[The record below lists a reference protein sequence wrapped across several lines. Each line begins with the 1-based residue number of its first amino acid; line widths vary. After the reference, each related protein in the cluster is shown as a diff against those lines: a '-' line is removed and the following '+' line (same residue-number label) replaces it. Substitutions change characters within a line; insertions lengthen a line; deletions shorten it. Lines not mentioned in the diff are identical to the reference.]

1 MWKRLVGIFCV
12 ICAAFT
18 ILYLRIG
25 SIATDS
31 FYVQAGQRQSDY
43 TLELTINRG
52 FIYDHELRPLVNQT
66 QKHIAAI
73 LVTQENAEEVAEITD
88 LTKQEIQ
95 ERLQDGKPFLQEVH
109 TAESEDDNII
119 IFSVYNRYE
128 EDQTAAHLIGYLS
141 DGTCVSGLEKSYQEL
156 LEKGKRTAKIT
167 YTLDAMGRAIP
178 GTKPQVRYEQESTE
192 GVVLTIDSRI
202 QKICERA
209 GKEIEKGAIVVMD
222 CKTGKLR
229 AVCSFP
235 AYSTYSLSQAMNSE
249 DAPMINRAFTPLS
262 VGSTFK
268 IAVAAA
274 AIEQGIPTSLE
285 YECTGAFQLGE
296 TVMHCHNRE
305 GHGVLTMEEAMVHSC
320 NPYFI
325 NLGLQLE
332 KDSLLRIAKDLSFG
346 KSYEL
351 APGLKTQTGILPDDL
366 TDGQL
371 ANLSFGQG
379 DLLGTPV
386 QLAQMVSAMV
396 NGGITPTPSLVEGT
410 VTEQGAWKTAND
422 TPIGIQAVKQTTAYR
437 LQSFLISCVEAEGQ
451 NAQSSLTTAGGKTA
465 TAQTGVYENGD
476 ELVNGW
482 FVGFTPAADPEYVVS
497 VVVEDADSGNIT
509 ASPIFS
515 EIAGKIALLH
525 NADAGADDFSVG
537 NSG

>member
-31 FYVQAGQRQSDY
+31 FYVQAGQQQSDY

-128 EDQTAAHLIGYLS
+128 EEQTAAHLIGYLS
-141 DGTCVSGLEKSYQEL
+141 DGTGVSGLEKSYQEL

-325 NLGLQLE
+325 NLGPVSYTHLAMLVYCVAGAVGTMFSYLLVFFVTYGFWRLKE
-332 KDSLLRIAKDLSFG
+332 AGYYGWLVRILARSILLSLTLNWASGND
-346 KSYEL
+346 
-351 APGLKTQTGILPDDL
+351 
-366 TDGQL
+366 
-371 ANLSFGQG
+371 ANHM
-379 DLLGTPV
+379 
-386 QLAQMVSAMV
+386 A
-396 NGGITPTPSLVEGT
+396 
-410 VTEQGAWKTAND
+410 
-422 TPIGIQAVKQTTAYR
+422 
-437 LQSFLISCVEAEGQ
+437 FLISLLFVVQAPFDLLVLWYLEKRRFIFSQKGELPEVTILSGG
-451 NAQSSLTTAGGKTA
+451 SLRVKATQGMRKRFCLYSVAYLASFIISLVIVYAAGA
-465 TAQTGVYENGD
+465 V
-476 ELVNGW
+476 
-482 FVGFTPAADPEYVVS
+482 
-497 VVVEDADSGNIT
+497 IT
-509 ASPIFS
+509 A
-515 EIAGKIALLH
+515 
-525 NADAGADDFSVG
+525 
-537 NSG
+537 

>member
-31 FYVQAGQRQSDY
+31 FYVQAGQQQSDY

-128 EDQTAAHLIGYLS
+128 EEQTAAHLIGYLS
-141 DGTCVSGLEKSYQEL
+141 DGTGVSGLEKSYQEL
-156 LEKGKRTAKIT
+156 LEKSKRTAKIT

-371 ANLSFGQG
+371 GQPKLRTG
-379 DLLGTPV
+379 RPSGN
-386 QLAQMVSAMV
+386 AGSACPDGQR
-396 NGGITPTPSLVEGT
+396 NG
-410 VTEQGAWKTAND
+410 QRRNYAY
-422 TPIGIQAVKQTTAYR
+422 AVPGGRHGYR
-437 LQSFLISCVEAEGQ
+437 
-451 NAQSSLTTAGGKTA
+451 
-465 TAQTGVYENGD
+465 TGSVENG
-476 ELVNGW
+476 ERH
-482 FVGFTPAADPEYVVS
+482 ADW
-497 VVVEDADSGNIT
+497 DSGC
-509 ASPIFS
+509 
-515 EIAGKIALLH
+515 E
-525 NADAGADDFSVG
+525 ADDGLPPAKLFDFLRG
-537 NSG
+537 SGGAKRTVFPDDCGRKNRNGTDRCL

>member
-1 MWKRLVGIFCV
+1 
-12 ICAAFT
+12 
-18 ILYLRIG
+18 
-25 SIATDS
+25 
-31 FYVQAGQRQSDY
+31 
-43 TLELTINRG
+43 
-52 FIYDHELRPLVNQT
+52 
-66 QKHIAAI
+66 
-73 LVTQENAEEVAEITD
+73 
-88 LTKQEIQ
+88 
-95 ERLQDGKPFLQEVH
+95 
-109 TAESEDDNII
+109 
-119 IFSVYNRYE
+119 
-128 EDQTAAHLIGYLS
+128 
-141 DGTCVSGLEKSYQEL
+141 
-156 LEKGKRTAKIT
+156 
-167 YTLDAMGRAIP
+167 
-178 GTKPQVRYEQESTE
+178 
-192 GVVLTIDSRI
+192 
-202 QKICERA
+202 
-209 GKEIEKGAIVVMD
+209 
-222 CKTGKLR
+222 
-229 AVCSFP
+229 
-235 AYSTYSLSQAMNSE
+235 
-249 DAPMINRAFTPLS
+249 
-262 VGSTFK
+262 
-268 IAVAAA
+268 
-274 AIEQGIPTSLE
+274 
-285 YECTGAFQLGE
+285 
-296 TVMHCHNRE
+296 
-305 GHGVLTMEEAMVHSC
+305 MVHSC